1 MFISDDAH
9 FSLALQGRS
18 AAAQSSQAEARHLV
32 EDVSQVEG
40 FREFFRTATYDDNSS
55 QGHKP
60 YPFQTRLATAKELPE
75 LIDIPTGL
83 GKTDAVVL
91 AWLWRRRFADEE
103 TRTATPRRLVYCLPM
118 RTLVEQT
125 RDKAK
130 MWMKSLGIF
139 VQRRDLHAA

>member
-9 FSLALQGRS
+9 PYLALQGRS

-40 FREFFRTATYDDNSS
+40 FREFFRTATYDDSS
-55 QGHKP
+55 PEGHKP
-60 YPFQTRLATAKELPE
+60 YPFQTRLATVKELPE

-91 AWLWRRRFADEE
+91 AWLWRRRFAGEE
-103 TRTATPRRLVYCLPM
+103 TRAATPRRLVYCLPM
-118 RTLVEQT
+118 RTLVE
-125 RDKAK
+125 
-130 MWMKSLGIF
+130 
-139 VQRRDLHAA
+139 